1 MVDPIALHDEL
12 TNDPNGYGYAAL
24 IALGAD
30 AGLEAMLNQVRP
42 GISVYRDRIPTWEI
56 IANTVKSEYDALP
69 AGDKQLYQIL
79 VSAGTIDATDARIRQ
94 MFASIFQAG
103 TTRTNLIAMAQ
114 RPGSRCEEL
123 FGPGTGVTHQQIG
136 FALRG

>member
-1 MVDPIALHDEL
+1 MVDPISLRNEL
-12 TNDPNGYGYAAL
+12 TVDPNGYGYAAL

-30 AGLEAMLNQVRP
+30 AGLAVMLNQVRP
-42 GISVYRDRIPTWEI
+42 EITVYRDRIPTWEI
-56 IANTVKSEYDALP
+56 IANTVKSEYDALS

-79 VSAGTIDATDARIRQ
+79 VSAGTIDATDARIRS

-103 TTRTNLIAMAQ
+103 TTRTNLIAMSQ
-114 RPGSRCEEL
+114 RPGSRCEQL
-123 FGPGTGVTHQQIG
+123 FGPGMGVSHQEVG